1 MRPSAF
7 IFLVFACVGFAFG
20 HDLNTLYA
28 PGVGARAMGMGGAFV
43 AMSGDPSCL
52 FWNPAGCAWAKKPS
66 GYVEGASEDRW
77 STVQQNYYSYPDYYS
92 SSDTPQSYSS
102 SNTSPRA
109 IALLVPLKEMVI
121 GLGAYVPYEAR
132 LRDGTYVFRGHGV
145 DPRSVGQIQRMT
157 LSLSTGKKVSGLPRA
172 SVGFNLNY
180 DRLHYERATYAH
192 SVYSDSSPAWGSYY
206 SESVDMNETR
216 FDDRGFNFDI
226 GALLETEEGLSLG
239 AKVGVASDWEGDG
252 TIRNYH
258 YYYTHQRDP
267 YRDTTTLQEVSPS
280 SPFKSLVSSPQ
291 FITLGLRLHQENLS
305 FDIELTA
312 YHQEQ
317 QQQSGGIGGGS
328 GSYYYYYSPDL
339 FTNWDL
345 PTIRAGLEV
354 QPLKGLFLRGGAYA
368 YGNSGYGVVH
378 EPAVFTGGLG
388 YDHKGLRTDL
398 AVERQSAGNREKSTR
413 ATLGL
418 TYALGK

>member
-7 IFLVFACVGFAFG
+7 IFLVLACIGFASG

-43 AMSGDPSCL
+43 AMSGDPTCL
-52 FWNPAGCAWAKKPS
+52 FWNPAGCAWTEKPS
-66 GYVEGASEDRW
+66 GYVEGAHENRW

-92 SSDTPQSYSS
+92 SSDTPQNYSAS
-102 SNTSPRA
+102 STAPRA
-109 IALLVPLKEMVI
+109 VALLVPLKEMVI
-121 GLGAYVPYEAR
+121 GLGAYIPYETR
-132 LRDGTYVFRGHGV
+132 LRDGTYVFRGHSV
-145 DPRSVGQIQRMT
+145 DPRSVGQVQRMT
-157 LSLSTGKKVSGLPRA
+157 LSLSTGKKVNGLPRA

-180 DRLHYERATYAH
+180 DRFHYERATYRHYA
-192 SVYSDSSPAWGSYY
+192 DSSSYSGFTY
-206 SESVDMNETR
+206 TSETVDMNETR
-216 FDDRGFNFDI
+216 LDNHGFNFDI
-226 GALLETEEGLSLG
+226 GVLVETEGGLSLG
-239 AKVGVASDWEGDG
+239 VKVGVASDWGGDG
-252 TIRNYH
+252 TVRNYH
-258 YYYTHQRDP
+258 YAYTHQRDSL
-267 YRDTTTLQEVSPS
+267 RDTTTLQEASPS
-280 SPFKSLVSSPQ
+280 TPFKSFITTPQ

-317 QQQSGGIGGGS
+317 PPTHYFAYGS
-328 GSYYYYYSPDL
+328 GSYYYSYSSDL
-339 FTNWDL
+339 FSRWDL
-345 PTIRAGLEV
+345 PTVRAGLEV

-368 YGNSGYGVVH
+368 YGNSGVGVEH

-388 YDHKGLRTDL
+388 YERKGLRADL
-398 AVERQSAGNREKSTR
+398 AVERQSAGDREKSTR